1 MWQEERQLQT
11 SFMQWG
17 LIHYNN
23 QEGRNDM
30 KTLLIES
37 PRSLI
42 VKEVETPS
50 PAEGE
55 TLLKMIAGGVC
66 GSDLGIYRGTMAY
79 GAYPRIPGHEFAAE
93 IVKMNGDPMN
103 FSEGQIVTAN
113 PYFNCGYCYSC
124 QRGFVNCCTDNQ
136 TMGVQRDGAFSQ
148 YFIMPTK
155 RLIDGKGIP
164 AETLTLIEPFCIS
177 YHGIKGAE
185 VKPGEK
191 VLIIG
196 AGTIGILALFAA
208 KARGAKVY
216 VCDVAQ
222 EKLNKAME
230 LGADGTILNDS
241 PENLQKKIKE
251 ITSDNGFD
259 VTVEAVGLPSTFQ
272 NAVDAAASR
281 ARIVLVG
288 ISKRS
293 LDFKFNVIQQ
303 KELSIM
309 GSRNAFT
316 EDFEE
321 LIELVK
327 SQDIG
332 LERIITNRYHFLDAP
347 KAFREF
353 DEKQGSML
361 KVLINF

>member
-1 MWQEERQLQT
+1 MWQEGHQLQT
-11 SFMQWG
+11 SYMQWG
-17 LIHYNN
+17 LFLYNN
-23 QEGRNDM
+23 QEGRNGM
-30 KTLLIES
+30 KTLIIES
-37 PRSLI
+37 PKSLI
-42 VKEVETPS
+42 LKEVETPS
-50 PAEGE
+50 PSEGE
-55 TLLKMIAGGVC
+55 TLLKMVAGGIC

-93 IVKMNGDPMN
+93 IVKINGEPLN
-103 FSEGQIVTAN
+103 FTEGQIVTAN
-113 PYFNCGYCYSC
+113 PYFNCEHCYSC

-155 RLIDGKGIP
+155 RLIDGKGLP
-164 AETLTLIEPFCIS
+164 AEILTLIEPFCIS
-177 YHGIKGAE
+177 FHGIKRAE
-185 VKPGEK
+185 VKAGEK

-208 KARGAKVY
+208 KARGAQVY
-216 VCDVAQ
+216 VCDVAR
-222 EKLNKAME
+222 EKLNKAQE
-230 LGADGTILNDS
+230 FGADGVILNDR
-241 PENLQKKIKE
+241 PENFQKRVKE

-272 NAVDAAASR
+272 NAVDAAACR

-288 ISKRS
+288 ISQRPLEFS
-293 LDFKFNVIQQ
+293 FNVIQK

-327 SQDIG
+327 TQDIG
-332 LERIITNRYHFLDAP
+332 LERIITNRYHFIDAP
-347 KAFREF
+347 KAFQEF

-361 KVLINF
+361 KVLIQF